1 MSRIPWAD
9 RPEVV
14 TEFCQCTWVHHEVN
28 KKPVL
33 RHIHMTHPECPLHG
47 DDVQPSPF

>member
-1 MSRIPWAD
+1 MTRIPWAD
-9 RPEVV
+9 REETVR
-14 TEFCQCTWVHHEVN
+14 EFCQCTWVHHEVN

-33 RHIHMTHPECPLHG
+33 RHIHMTHPDCPLHG